1 MFPSHDKKYTGFEH
15 VVLYS
20 LENMMENGGKE
31 KTKQLT
37 AEIGDMKLTM
47 SYIS

>member
-1 MFPSHDKKYTGFEH
+1 
-15 VVLYS
+15 
-20 LENMMENGGKE
+20 MENGGKE

-47 SYIS
+47 SYISQLAMKIGEL